1 MTDDV
6 ELLIKLLPQ
15 NQKDQL
21 LFEYGSK
28 DEHFRENI
36 LNRIPPD
43 SLWLIGDCLFDNWE
57 SKIKEVIEAE
67 VQASRESDLRDES
80 FFDWHNTFNFL
91 KVAVS
96 NLLKKGEP
104 EKAYE
109 LINRTEEIL
118 RGYPL
123 YAMSYFYFEETE
135 KSCRDILDDLKTQI
149 VRADPTQKKK
159 FFEECIQSALKGEL
173 RTVWLRKFSSL
184 EDQKVQLS
192 AIKKY
197 LALVHEE
204 RPRRD
209 PPTKYLNYAFDLM
222 ESLNPDEVQDFF
234 SRYQG
239 IYSVRQRLEIWH
251 INRGEFVHYLN
262 FLREDVRKE
271 PKNVRKTK
279 MLVRLAELLYK
290 PDILRGVI
298 IDRFKDSIKWDV
310 ELFDAF
316 QNCLTSEEW
325 TALAEREIHETQN
338 SPVLRAN
345 LCIKLGRLEEARLIT
360 RRAIQKTKLRGL
372 NGNSREK
379 FFKEFLPQVTKLL
392 GPRDLG
398 LLDSWVFDKL
408 KDVFALPMSCREYDS
423 LAELLKLFLTTEE
436 KKLRFRT
443 LLQTILIEQTKSL
456 NREFMK
462 SEFRRVGFL

>member
-43 SLWLIGDCLFDNWE
+43 SLWLIGDCLLDNWE

-80 FFDWHNTFNFL
+80 FFDWHNSFNFL

-104 EKAYE
+104 EKAYK
-109 LINRTEEIL
+109 LIDRTEEIL
-118 RGYPL
+118 RRYPL

-173 RTVWLRKFSSL
+173 RTVWLRNFSSL
-184 EDQKVQLS
+184 EEQKVQLKT
-192 AIKKY
+192 IKKY
-197 LALVHEE
+197 LALVREE
-204 RPRRD
+204 GPRRD

-222 ESLNPDEVQDFF
+222 ESLNPDEIQDFF
-234 SRYQG
+234 WLVPTHLFCQTK
-239 IYSVRQRLEIWH
+239 VR
-251 INRGEFVHYLN
+251 N
-262 FLREDVRKE
+262 
-271 PKNVRKTK
+271 
-279 MLVRLAELLYK
+279 LAYK
-290 PDILRGVI
+290 PRTI
-298 IDRFKDSIKWDV
+298 
-310 ELFDAF
+310 
-316 QNCLTSEEW
+316 
-325 TALAEREIHETQN
+325 
-338 SPVLRAN
+338 
-345 LCIKLGRLEEARLIT
+345 
-360 RRAIQKTKLRGL
+360 
-372 NGNSREK
+372 
-379 FFKEFLPQVTKLL
+379 
-392 GPRDLG
+392 
-398 LLDSWVFDKL
+398 
-408 KDVFALPMSCREYDS
+408 
-423 LAELLKLFLTTEE
+423 
-436 KKLRFRT
+436 RT
-443 LLQTILIEQTKSL
+443 LP
-456 NREFMK
+456 
-462 SEFRRVGFL
+462 

>member
-1 MTDDV
+1 MTDDI

-118 RGYPL
+118 RWYPL

-149 VRADPTQKKK
+149 VRADPTQK
-159 FFEECIQSALKGEL
+159 
-173 RTVWLRKFSSL
+173 RNFSKNAFSL
-184 EDQKVQLS
+184 L
-192 AIKKY
+192 
-197 LALVHEE
+197 
-204 RPRRD
+204 
-209 PPTKYLNYAFDLM
+209 
-222 ESLNPDEVQDFF
+222 
-234 SRYQG
+234 
-239 IYSVRQRLEIWH
+239 
-251 INRGEFVHYLN
+251 
-262 FLREDVRKE
+262 
-271 PKNVRKTK
+271 
-279 MLVRLAELLYK
+279 
-290 PDILRGVI
+290 
-298 IDRFKDSIKWDV
+298 
-310 ELFDAF
+310 
-316 QNCLTSEEW
+316 
-325 TALAEREIHETQN
+325 
-338 SPVLRAN
+338 
-345 LCIKLGRLEEARLIT
+345 
-360 RRAIQKTKLRGL
+360 
-372 NGNSREK
+372 
-379 FFKEFLPQVTKLL
+379 
-392 GPRDLG
+392 
-398 LLDSWVFDKL
+398 
-408 KDVFALPMSCREYDS
+408 
-423 LAELLKLFLTTEE
+423 
-436 KKLRFRT
+436 
-443 LLQTILIEQTKSL
+443 
-456 NREFMK
+456 
-462 SEFRRVGFL
+462 